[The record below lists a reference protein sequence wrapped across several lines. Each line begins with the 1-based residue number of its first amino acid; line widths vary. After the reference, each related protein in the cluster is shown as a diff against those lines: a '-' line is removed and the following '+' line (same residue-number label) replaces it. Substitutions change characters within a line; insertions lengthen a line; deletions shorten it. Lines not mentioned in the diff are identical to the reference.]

1 MNANEKNPQKQYF
14 CKKCDFTSRHN
25 NDWMRHLSTTKHKR
39 LTMLKMLKKKPVT
52 YICKTCS
59 KEYKH
64 QSSLCRHKK
73 TCKKRHI
80 PVEKVEDESL
90 SDPPST
96 LVVALLQ
103 ELIQVQKEN
112 QEKQKE
118 LISIQKAN
126 KPVTQTQNNNISIN
140 VFLNEHCKDAI
151 NLTDFVENIKL
162 TCADLLTTKKIG
174 YADGISTIF
183 IKNLHDLPVP
193 RRPIHCADMK
203 RLKFYIKDVNGWNHE
218 KSGEKMEAAIDCVTR
233 KQIQMLKEW
242 QNDNPNYIHDPKLRD
257 EWHAI
262 VQSVMGGSTNK
273 EQERNTKNIKKAIG
287 EETILKEAITLKL

>member
-80 PVEKVEDESL
+80 PVVKAEDESL

-118 LISIQKAN
+118 G
-126 KPVTQTQNNNISIN
+126 
-140 VFLNEHCKDAI
+140 
-151 NLTDFVENIKL
+151 LTSQ
-162 TCADLLTTKKIG
+162 DL
-174 YADGISTIF
+174 
-183 IKNLHDLPVP
+183 
-193 RRPIHCADMK
+193 
-203 RLKFYIKDVNGWNHE
+203 
-218 KSGEKMEAAIDCVTR
+218 
-233 KQIQMLKEW
+233 EW
-242 QNDNPNYIHDPKLRD
+242 Q
-257 EWHAI
+257 
-262 VQSVMGGSTNK
+262 
-273 EQERNTKNIKKAIG
+273 
-287 EETILKEAITLKL
+287 